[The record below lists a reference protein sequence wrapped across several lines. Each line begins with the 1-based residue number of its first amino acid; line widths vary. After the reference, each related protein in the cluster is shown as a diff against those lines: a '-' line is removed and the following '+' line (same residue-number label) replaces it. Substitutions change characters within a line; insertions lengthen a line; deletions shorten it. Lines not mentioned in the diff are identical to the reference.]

1 MNGGTKLEYVLDHVG
16 IAVRSIDDALP
27 FYLNVLNGSLE
38 DRYKSDTPGVEV
50 HVAVVRTNDKVIEL
64 LEPTNKN
71 SPMARFIKQRG
82 KGVHHIAYRV
92 DDLDKAILEAN
103 KKGIRF
109 LEDTLRTNTRGRRLI
124 YVNPAS
130 TDGTLIELCSYLN
143 N

>member
-1 MNGGTKLEYVLDHVG
+1 MDYILDHIG

-27 FYLNVLNGSLE
+27 FYLTVLNGIVE
-38 DRYKSDTPGVEV
+38 DRYTSDAPGVEV

-64 LEPTNKN
+64 LSPTNKN

-92 DDLDKAILEAN
+92 DDLDEAIQEAR
-103 KKGIRF
+103 KKGVRF
-109 LEDTLRTNTRGRRLI
+109 LEDTLRTNTRGRKLI

-130 TDGTLIELCSYLN
+130 TDGTLIELCSYPLQK
-143 N
+143 